1 MNVKKDV
8 CHAWLCSGTK
18 FEVIRVSTL
27 MNRDHIA
34 WIDFNDEDLARH
46 FDEYDVSCQKDWANR
61 SDNDTSLA
69 EISKALTI
77 LEGTKIS

>member
-1 MNVKKDV
+1 
-8 CHAWLCSGTK
+8 
-18 FEVIRVSTL
+18 